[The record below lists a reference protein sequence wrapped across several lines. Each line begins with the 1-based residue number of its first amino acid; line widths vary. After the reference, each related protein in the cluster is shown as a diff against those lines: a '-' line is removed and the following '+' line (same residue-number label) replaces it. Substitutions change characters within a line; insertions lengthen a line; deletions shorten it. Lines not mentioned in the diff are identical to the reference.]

1 MARGVCALESS
12 SLQCYSPLGLQVT
25 SLPSVLF
32 QSNGGLHNV
41 VEGSVIQLYCSVE
54 STRASFSWTKDES
67 PVIIDVPHL
76 RERTSNDS
84 TTTTSVLTV
93 DNFQSTDTG
102 TYQCSASDGMRTG
115 NGANVTLNGKV
126 YFRLLVKALKCFKCF
141 NCSLPFIWWWRPFH
155 CWWTSKPWNDIWVS
169 VESS

>member
-1 MARGVCALESS
+1 MSEHSTCDVINPYA
-12 SLQCYSPLGLQVT
+12 GLQVI

-54 STRASFSWTKDES
+54 SITAAFFWTKDGS
-67 PVIIDVPHL
+67 PVVIDVPHL

-93 DNFQSTDTG
+93 DNFQSSDTG
-102 TYQCSASDGMRTG
+102 TYQCSARDGTRTE
-115 NGANVTLNGKV
+115 NGENVTLIGKFV
-126 YFRLLVKALKCFKCF
+126 SKFRRVFNYSKCY
-141 NCSLPFIWWWRPFH
+141 NCSLPFQW
-155 CWWTSKPWNDIWVS
+155 
-169 VESS
+169 

>member
-1 MARGVCALESS
+1 MNIN
-12 SLQCYSPLGLQVT
+12 LGLQLYVI

-32 QSNGGLHNV
+32 QSNGGIHNV

-54 STRASFSWTKDES
+54 STTASFSWTKDGS
-67 PVIIDVPHL
+67 PVVIDVPHL

-93 DNFQSTDTG
+93 DNFQSSDTG

-115 NGANVTLNGKV
+115 NGSSVTLNGK
-126 YFRLLVKALKCFKCF
+126 YKLL
-141 NCSLPFIWWWRPFH
+141 SIYY
-155 CWWTSKPWNDIWVS
+155 
-169 VESS
+169 

>member
-1 MARGVCALESS
+1 MHFTHLIITIH
-12 SLQCYSPLGLQVT
+12 PDLQVT

-54 STRASFSWTKDES
+54 STAASFSWTKNGS
-67 PVIIDVPHL
+67 AVVIDVPHL

-93 DNFQSTDTG
+93 DNFQSSDTG
-102 TYQCSASDGMRTG
+102 TYQCSARDGTRTG
-115 NGANVTLNGKV
+115 NGENVTLTGKFISK
-126 YFRLLVKALKCFKCF
+126 FRKVFNYSKCY
-141 NCSLPFIWWWRPFH
+141 NCSLPFQW
-155 CWWTSKPWNDIWVS
+155 
-169 VESS
+169 